1 MSGQSSQWEFGE
13 LFNERAE
20 SRKVYTVSK
29 LNRLA
34 KSLLEGQLGNVWVEG
49 EITGLRRQS
58 SGHIYFS
65 IKDNKGQIS
74 CALFRGI
81 TSDLSGELNDGEM
94 LLVRGDVTLY
104 EPRGQYQMIVRQV
117 ELKGRGGI
125 AGSV

>member
-49 EITGLRRQS
+49 EQWVGREFPHMEFAVS
-58 SGHIYFS
+58 
-65 IKDNKGQIS
+65 
-74 CALFRGI
+74 
-81 TSDLSGELNDGEM
+81 
-94 LLVRGDVTLY
+94 LVIIFFFL
-104 EPRGQYQMIVRQV
+104 
-117 ELKGRGGI
+117 
-125 AGSV
+125 